1 MNFTISEFLDMM
13 ARYNNHYRLM
23 LPINYSLCIMAIL
36 ALLRKTE
43 YSSRIVTSVLAVLWL
58 WTGVVFNGLVF
69 SEISPRAVIFAAVFV
84 VESMLLVFYGFY
96 KSELIFRVR
105 ADLIGAVGWASILYG
120 LLGYPL
126 IASLLG
132 RGYPQSLVV
141 GLAPCPTVVFTLGL
155 LFWSER
161 RLTKAILVIPLFYA
175 LVGGAMV
182 SSKGIVEDLGMIII
196 AMAMIGVVIY
206 RDRIQV

>member
-1 MNFTISEFLDMM
+1 
-13 ARYNNHYRLM
+13 
-23 LPINYSLCIMAIL
+23 
-36 ALLRKTE
+36 
-43 YSSRIVTSVLAVLWL
+43 
-58 WTGVVFNGLVF
+58 
-69 SEISPRAVIFAAVFV
+69 VFV

-96 KSELIFRVR
+96 MSELIFRVR

-161 RLTKAILVIPLFYA
+161 RLTKAILAIPLFYA

-182 SSKGIVEDLGMIII
+182 SSKGVVEDLGMIII

-206 RDRIQV
+206 RDRIQA

>member
-1 MNFTISEFLDMM
+1 MNFTFSEFLEMM
-13 ARYNNHYRLM
+13 ARYNNHYWLM
-23 LPINYSLCIMAIL
+23 LPINYSLCIIAIL
-36 ALLRKTE
+36 CSLRKTE

-69 SEISPRAVIFAAVFV
+69 SEISPRAIIFAAVFV
-84 VESMLLVFYGFY
+84 FESMLLVFYGFY
-96 KSELIFRVR
+96 MSELIFRVR

-161 RLTKAILVIPLFYA
+161 RLTKAILAIPLFYA

-182 SSKGIVEDLGMIII
+182 SSKGVVEDLGMIII

-206 RDRIQV
+206 RDRIQA

>member
-1 MNFTISEFLDMM
+1 MNFTFSEFLDMM
-13 ARYNNHYRLM
+13 ARYNNHYWLM
-23 LPINYSLCIMAIL
+23 LPINYSLCISAIL
-36 ALLRKTE
+36 FSLRKTT
-43 YSSRIVTSVLAVLWL
+43 YSSRIVTSVLAVFWL
-58 WTGVVFNGLVF
+58 WTGVIFNGLVF
-69 SEISPRAVIFAAVFV
+69 SEISSRAVIFAAVFV

-105 ADLIGAVGWASILYG
+105 ADLIGAVGWTSILYG

-141 GLAPCPTVVFTLGL
+141 GLAPCPTVVFTLGI

-161 RLTKAILVIPLFYA
+161 RLTKAILAIPLFYA
-175 LVGGAMV
+175 LAGGAMV
-182 SSKGIVEDLGMIII
+182 SSKGVVEDLGMIII

-206 RDRIQV
+206 RDRIQA

>member
-1 MNFTISEFLDMM
+1 VNFTISEFLDMM

>member
-1 MNFTISEFLDMM
+1 MM